1 MIHTNNIFLELPIWN
16 YDGSSTGQAEG
27 RNSDTYLYPCAIYRD
42 PFRLGDNKL
51 VLCDTYKYNKLPT
64 ETNHRKACK
73 ETMDKAS
80 DQVPWLVLII
90 QSNLVLVNLDI
101 VNNLELVN
109 ILCFPNL
116 IYSLLSPR

>member
-1 MIHTNNIFLELPIWN
+1 MIHTNNIFSELPIWN

-42 PFRLGDNKL
+42 PFRPGDNKL

-73 ETMDKAS
+73 ETMDKAA

-90 QSNLVLVNLDI
+90 QSKLVLVNSEI

-109 ILCFPNL
+109 ILCF
-116 IYSLLSPR
+116 